1 MRGQLK
7 NSEILPYLED
17 LLRLKQ
23 DHLSEENWA
32 NTRELLQEVIMVN
45 YLSYLFFINPQ
56 SLAKLPQV
64 RESAVFQDFFPLKS
78 RDQALGVTNRSTSSQ
93 EDSTVLSSRNDT
105 QDNRVIFDNVKN

>member
-45 YLSYLFFINPQ
+45 KISHY
-56 SLAKLPQV
+56 
-64 RESAVFQDFFPLKS
+64 
-78 RDQALGVTNRSTSSQ
+78 
-93 EDSTVLSSRNDT
+93 
-105 QDNRVIFDNVKN
+105 KNS

>member
-45 YLSYLFFINPQ
+45 FLSYLFLINP
-56 SLAKLPQV
+56 
-64 RESAVFQDFFPLKS
+64 
-78 RDQALGVTNRSTSSQ
+78 
-93 EDSTVLSSRNDT
+93 
-105 QDNRVIFDNVKN
+105 